1 VTASLIELRRALHRI
16 PELGFEEEKTSA
28 LLGEAVRGLGQFG
41 SIARTGI
48 TLDFGVQEAAH
59 RLLLRADM
67 DALPIEE
74 ETGLSFA
81 STHPERMH
89 ACGHD
94 AHMAALAVACREI
107 DESSLG
113 DVAVRVLFQPAEEGK
128 GGARLAIEEGVL
140 DDVDAAFGIHVW
152 NELPVGTVA
161 LTRGGVMAG
170 VVEVEFVIRGRGG
183 HGALPHRTA
192 DPVVAAA
199 QLVLAL
205 QTVVSRHTD
214 PSDSVVLTLG
224 SIHAGDA
231 FNVIPDQARIL
242 GTVRAFDPAVEVEV
256 ETAVRRIA
264 SGIGEATGTSIDVEW
279 RRYTIPTVNDEGVRS
294 MVMEAASRV
303 AGVDTVLEEYR
314 TMAGEDFGEIIDRV
328 PGCFALVGSGG
339 EGAEPH
345 HSPRFELDEAAL
357 EICRDLH
364 LEVIRAFIEQQRPE

>member
-28 LLGEAVRGLGQFG
+28 LLGEAVRGLGRFG

-48 TLDFGVQEAAH
+48 TLDFGVQEPAH

-183 HGALPHRTA
+183 HGALPSSSW
-192 DPVVAAA
+192 PC
-199 QLVLAL
+199 
-205 QTVVSRHTD
+205 
-214 PSDSVVLTLG
+214 
-224 SIHAGDA
+224 
-231 FNVIPDQARIL
+231 
-242 GTVRAFDPAVEVEV
+242 
-256 ETAVRRIA
+256 RR
-264 SGIGEATGTSIDVEW
+264 S
-279 RRYTIPTVNDEGVRS
+279 
-294 MVMEAASRV
+294 
-303 AGVDTVLEEYR
+303 
-314 TMAGEDFGEIIDRV
+314 
-328 PGCFALVGSGG
+328 
-339 EGAEPH
+339 
-345 HSPRFELDEAAL
+345 
-357 EICRDLH
+357 
-364 LEVIRAFIEQQRPE
+364 

>member
-1 VTASLIELRRALHRI
+1 
-16 PELGFEEEKTSA
+16 
-28 LLGEAVRGLGQFG
+28 
-41 SIARTGI
+41 
-48 TLDFGVQEAAH
+48 
-59 RLLLRADM
+59 
-67 DALPIEE
+67 
-74 ETGLSFA
+74 
-81 STHPERMH
+81 
-89 ACGHD
+89 
-94 AHMAALAVACREI
+94 
-107 DESSLG
+107 
-113 DVAVRVLFQPAEEGK
+113 
-128 GGARLAIEEGVL
+128 
-140 DDVDAAFGIHVW
+140 
-152 NELPVGTVA
+152 
-161 LTRGGVMAG
+161 VMAG